1 MVLALVL
8 VVLVLLVVVVVVVVL
23 LLLLPR
29 LLLPCRERAHRL
41 PQRASGVSPRSPHI
55 VRESTTS
62 SLSTMF
68 APVAPAMER
77 IPG

>member
-8 VVLVLLVVVVVVVVL
+8 VVLVLLVVVVVV